1 MKKYT
6 AAIILAALIASMT
19 ACSNAANSSTISQES
34 TSSAAQAESS
44 AEESAASTAQSA
56 ATAETPA
63 ASNEAAAADGVDLQA
78 VYDKI
83 IAAQTSADDIIMFPD
98 STPEIIKGFYP
109 GLDELDLKQMY
120 LYMPPVTG
128 NACEILLLEAADSQT
143 ADKAQAICSER
154 VKRAAEDTTY
164 PEVSDVWQRNAKV
177 ERSGNLICMIVLP
190 DGCTIPDDV
199 FSL

>member
-19 ACSNAANSSTISQES
+19 ACSNAANSSTVSQ
-34 TSSAAQAESS
+34 
-44 AEESAASTAQSA
+44 ESAASTAQSA

-63 ASNEAAAADGVDLQA
+63 ASNEAAAADGADLQE